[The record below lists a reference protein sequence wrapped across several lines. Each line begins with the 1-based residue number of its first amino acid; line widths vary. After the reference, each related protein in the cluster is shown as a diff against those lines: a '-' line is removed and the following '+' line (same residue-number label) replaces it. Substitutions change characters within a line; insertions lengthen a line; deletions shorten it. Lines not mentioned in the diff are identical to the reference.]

1 MATRPI
7 VVGYDGSQPAEAALA
22 WALDEAD
29 RSRLPVRLVYAFEWF
44 GLGTPVAAGVAWP
57 DPETRRQAEAM
68 VLDAATQ
75 ARESHPDLDIT
86 GVLVDGPAAGVLTE
100 RSRDAALIV
109 LGNRGHGG
117 FANLLLGSTG
127 VAVSAHAHCP
137 VVVVRGESGPATF
150 SKPVLVGVDGSP
162 GSALALE
169 YAFSQATA
177 RGGRLHVI
185 RTWTPPP
192 PEWTPA
198 TYDPVAIAAA
208 KRVEVDEML
217 AAGRE
222 AHPEVQ
228 VTVDVFADRP
238 GRALVKAS
246 RDAQLVV
253 VGSRGRG
260 GFRGLLLGSVSQQ
273 LLHHSACPVAV
284 VRDLPPVTAEA

>member
-1 MATRPI
+1 
-7 VVGYDGSQPAEAALA
+7 VGYDGSEPAEAALA

-29 RSRLPVRLVYAFEWF
+29 RNRLPVRLVYAFEWF
-44 GLGTPVAAGVAWP
+44 GMATPMAPSVAWP
-57 DPETRRQAEAM
+57 DAETRRQAEAM
-68 VLDAATQ
+68 VVDAARQ
-75 ARESHPDLDIT
+75 ARDTHPDLDVT
-86 GVLVDGPAAGVLTE
+86 GVLVDGPSAAVLTDQ
-100 RSRDAALIV
+100 SRTAALVV

-127 VAVSAHAHCP
+127 VAVSAHARCP
-137 VVVVRGESGPATF
+137 VVVVRGETGPAIF
-150 SKPVLVGVDGSP
+150 RKPVLVGVDGSP
-162 GSALALE
+162 GSALALR
-169 YAFSQATA
+169 YAFHQATV
-177 RGGRLHVI
+177 RGGRLRVI

-198 TYDPVAIAAA
+198 TYDPDSIAAA
-208 KRVEVDEML
+208 KRAEVEEML
-217 AAGRE
+217 AEGRQ
-222 AHPEVQ
+222 AFPEVE

-238 GRALVKAS
+238 GRALVEAS

-284 VRDLPPVTAEA
+284 VRDLPPEPDAE

>member
-1 MATRPI
+1 SDGSRKGRGPRVRRSRAFRPCFRCRYLRWLSSWPADPGDRMLGSEGRRRTRTYRRRAIVKEVSMATRPI

-127 VAVSAHAHCP
+127 VAV
-137 VVVVRGESGPATF
+137 
-150 SKPVLVGVDGSP
+150 
-162 GSALALE
+162 
-169 YAFSQATA
+169 
-177 RGGRLHVI
+177 
-185 RTWTPPP
+185 
-192 PEWTPA
+192 
-198 TYDPVAIAAA
+198 
-208 KRVEVDEML
+208 
-217 AAGRE
+217 
-222 AHPEVQ
+222 
-228 VTVDVFADRP
+228 
-238 GRALVKAS
+238 
-246 RDAQLVV
+246 
-253 VGSRGRG
+253 
-260 GFRGLLLGSVSQQ
+260 
-273 LLHHSACPVAV
+273 
-284 VRDLPPVTAEA
+284 